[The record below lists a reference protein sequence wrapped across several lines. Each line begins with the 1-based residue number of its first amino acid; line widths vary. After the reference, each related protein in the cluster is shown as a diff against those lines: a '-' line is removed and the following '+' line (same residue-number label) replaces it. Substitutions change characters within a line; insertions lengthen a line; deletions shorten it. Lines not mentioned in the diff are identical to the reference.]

1 MEAQII
7 IFLAFTSVA
16 LIFNALGIFLAY
28 KVFSRATVKVTETV
42 QELKLSENAL
52 VWLSTLGEASSNM
65 VSVTESLKNQLVH
78 TDPALAGAHAR
89 YGFKLAEID
98 VQIER
103 SIGKV
108 LRTLAKVQNSVVRP
122 ANRVGATLSGIREVL
137 SFFVDEQ
144 NDDDATPRQTR

>member
-1 MEAQII
+1 MEAKII

-16 LIFNALGIFLAY
+16 LIFNALGIVLAY
-28 KVFSRATVKVTETV
+28 KVFSRATVTVTETV

-52 VWLSTLGEASSNM
+52 VWLTTLAEASSNM

-78 TDPALAGAHAR
+78 TDPALAGAHAK

-108 LRTLAKVQNSVVRP
+108 LRMLEKVQNSIVRP

-137 SFFVDEQ
+137 SLFVDDQ
-144 NDDDATPRQTR
+144 NDDDATPRQTK